1 MRTKLLSFFL
11 ILTFVFTLSIVT
23 TAAST
28 TSYSFRVLNNP
39 DARQVAYNIA
49 KAQHDMSLE
58 VDEVAQFIS
67 IIEGRIMSLIT
78 EDIVEKMLGDGF
90 GENGQA
96 NYDTNT
102 LDITVIEGDD
112 GIVTVRVRNVVSG
125 EESELEYNPAEWPD
139 ISGF

>member
-1 MRTKLLSFFL
+1 MSSS
-11 ILTFVFTLSIVT
+11 ILRFTLIVILLFT
-23 TAAST
+23 LTGLSSAAST
-28 TSYSFRVLNNP
+28 TSYSFRVLNDP

-78 EDIVEKMLGDGF
+78 EDIVSKMLGDGF
-90 GENGQA
+90 GESGQA

-102 LDITVIEGDD
+102 LDITVIESDD
-112 GIVTVRVRNVVSG
+112 GVVTVRVRNVVSG
-125 EESELEYNPAEWPD
+125 EESELVYNPDEWPD
-139 ISGF
+139 ISDF